1 MKIVIPGGTGH
12 LGTALTRAFRAGGHE
27 VVLLS
32 RNVESPGVHWDG
44 RTLGPWAEVIDGA
57 DVVINLAGRSVDC
70 RYGARQRHEILHSR
84 VDSTRVIGE
93 AIAHSARPPHL
104 WLQASTATI
113 YAHRYDAPNDERGGI
128 VGGNETDVPDDWRFS
143 IDVARAWE
151 KAIDDAPT
159 SRTRKVKLRT
169 AVVMSPARGG
179 AFQMLLRHVRLGFGR
194 FGDGRQFMSWIHER
208 DFIRAVE
215 WLIAHDL
222 VDGAVNLAAPEPL
235 SNSDFTR
242 VLAEEWGAARL
253 VPTREWM
260 VEIGAW
266 LLRTE
271 PELVLKSRRV
281 VPKRLLEQGFT
292 FEFPR
297 WNEAARDLCEKLRGA
312 HADRVW

>member
-1 MKIVIPGGTGH
+1 
-12 LGTALTRAFRAGGHE
+12 
-27 VVLLS
+27 
-32 RNVESPGVHWDG
+32 
-44 RTLGPWAEVIDGA
+44 
-57 DVVINLAGRSVDC
+57 
-70 RYGARQRHEILHSR
+70 
-84 VDSTRVIGE
+84 
-93 AIAHSARPPHL
+93 
-104 WLQASTATI
+104 
-113 YAHRYDAPNDERGGI
+113 
-128 VGGNETDVPDDWRFS
+128 
-143 IDVARAWE
+143 
-151 KAIDDAPT
+151 
-159 SRTRKVKLRT
+159 VKLRT

-297 WNEAARDLCEKLRGA
+297 WNEAARDLCEELRGA